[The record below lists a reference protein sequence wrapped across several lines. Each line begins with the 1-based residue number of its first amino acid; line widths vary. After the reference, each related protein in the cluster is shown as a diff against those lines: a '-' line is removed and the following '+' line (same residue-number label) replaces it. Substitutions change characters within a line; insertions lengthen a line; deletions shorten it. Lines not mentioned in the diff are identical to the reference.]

1 MGNALMVLGTSS
13 GAGKSLL
20 ATALGR
26 IFSNLGYD
34 VVPFKSQNMSLNS
47 APSIEGGEIS
57 RAQYLQAIACRK
69 KPSVKFNP
77 ILLKPEGGM
86 RSQVVF
92 MGKPIGSVSARD
104 YMLSRKEE
112 LFRKAMAVLDELKE
126 KHDLVIIEGAGS
138 PVEINL
144 KDYDIANT
152 RVMLHAKAKGILVT
166 DIDRGGSFA
175 SIVGTMELL
184 KPEEREAII
193 GFVFN
198 RFRGDASLL
207 WPGFEYLER
216 RYGKPTLGV
225 IPYVEHRLP
234 EEDSL
239 TEFPR
244 VKGELQV
251 QIIRLPHI
259 SNFTDFEPLHWANG
273 VDYVTRPE
281 ELRGDVII
289 LPGSKN
295 TVEDLL
301 WLRREGFEDAI
312 IDAHREGSFVVGIC
326 GGFQMLGEK
335 IVDIVESKRGTVRGI
350 GLLPAKTVFEKTKRT
365 NHLSAGVLWEPAEG
379 MAVEGYEIRFGR
391 SVSKRPFSVINA
403 INGAKTFEPEGAMG
417 ERTFGT
423 YLHGIFH
430 NFAFTEAFLNFLRG
444 EKGLEPISIEG
455 WSIEEE
461 IERFAR
467 VVEKNLN
474 ITTLINFF
482 NLSNLNSK
490 FYKYCQIL

>member
-1 MGNALMVLGTSS
+1 MGKALMVQGTSS

-20 ATALGR
+20 VMALCR

-57 RAQYLQAIACRK
+57 RAQYLQAVACRK
-69 KPSVKFNP
+69 KPSVRFNP
-77 ILLKPEGGM
+77 ILLKPEGNM

-92 MGKPIGSVSARD
+92 MGKPIGSVSARE

-112 LFRKAMAVLDELKE
+112 LFREAMRVLDELMAE
-126 KHDLVIIEGAGS
+126 HEIVIIEGAGS
-138 PVEINL
+138 PVEVNL
-144 KDYDIANT
+144 KDYDIANM
-152 RVMLHAKAKGILVT
+152 RVARHAKAKTILVT

-184 KPEEREAII
+184 SEEERNLIL

-198 RFRGDASLL
+198 KFRGDASLL
-207 WPGFEYLER
+207 EPGFEYLEK

-225 IPYVEHRLP
+225 VPYIEHKLP

-239 TEFPR
+239 TRFPK
-244 VKGELQV
+244 VNGELHI
-251 QIIRLPHI
+251 QIVKLPHI

-273 VDYVTRPE
+273 VDYVTKAE
-281 ELRGDVII
+281 EIEGDLII
-289 LPGSKN
+289 IPGSKN
-295 TVEDLL
+295 TVGDLL
-301 WLRREGFEDAI
+301 WMRENGIEDAI
-312 IDAHREGSFVVGIC
+312 IQAHHEGSFVVGIC

-335 IVDIVESKRGTVRGI
+335 IIDNGESKRGEVKGI
-350 GLLPAKTVFEKTKRT
+350 GLLPAKTIFTPVKRT
-365 NHLSAGVLWEPAEG
+365 NHLKAEILWEQVKR
-379 MAVEGYEIRFGR
+379 MSVEGYEIRMGR
-391 SVSKRPFSVINA
+391 STSERPFSIIRE
-403 INGAKTFEPEGAMG
+403 INGAKAFEPEGALG

-430 NFAFTEAFLNFLRG
+430 NFAFTERLLNFLRA
-444 EKGLEPISIEG
+444 EKGLEPISVDG

-467 VVEKNLN
+467 IVEENLDVGY
-474 ITTLINFF
+474 I
-482 NLSNLNSK
+482 LSELG
-490 FYKYCQIL
+490 LG

>member
-1 MGNALMVLGTSS
+1 MGRALMILGTSS

-20 ATALGR
+20 ATALCR
-26 IFSNLGYD
+26 IFSNMGYD

-47 APSIEGGEIS
+47 APTIEGGEIS

-77 ILLKPEGGM
+77 ILLKPEGNM

-92 MGKPIGSVSARD
+92 MGKPIGSVSARE
-104 YMLSRKEE
+104 YMLSKKEE

-198 RFRGDASLL
+198 KFRGDPSLL
-207 WPGFEYLER
+207 EPGFEYLEK

-239 TEFPR
+239 AEFPK
-244 VKGELQV
+244 VKGELHI
-251 QIIRLPHI
+251 QIIRLPHM

-281 ELRGDVII
+281 EIKGDLII
-289 LPGSKN
+289 IPGSKN

-301 WLRREGFEDAI
+301 WLREEGFEDAI
-312 IDAHREGSFVVGIC
+312 IEAHREGSFVVGIC

-335 IVDIVESKRGTVRGI
+335 IIDNVESKRGVIMGI
-350 GLLPAKTVFEKTKRT
+350 GLLPAETVFSKVKRT
-365 NHLSAGVLWEPAEG
+365 NHLKAEVLWGPAKG
-379 MAVEGYEIRFGR
+379 MNVEGYEIRFGR
-391 SVSKRPFSVINA
+391 STSERPFSLITSV
-403 INGAKTFEPEGAMG
+403 NGAKALEPEGAVG
-417 ERTFGT
+417 ERAFGT

-430 NFAFTEAFLNFLRG
+430 NFTFTERFLNFLRR
-444 EKGLEPISIEG
+444 EKGLEPISIGE

-467 VVEKNLN
+467 IVEKN
-474 ITTLINFF
+474 FDMER
-482 NLSNLNSK
+482 
-490 FYKYCQIL
+490 ILEEL

>member
-1 MGNALMVLGTSS
+1 MGKALMVLGTSS

-20 ATALGR
+20 VTALCR
-26 IFSNLGYD
+26 ILSNRGYD

-57 RAQYLQAIACRK
+57 RAQYLQALACRK
-69 KPSVKFNP
+69 KPSVRFNP

-92 MGKPIGSVSARD
+92 MGKPIGSASARD

-112 LFRKAMAVLDELKE
+112 LFGKAMEVLDRLKE
-126 KHDLVIIEGAGS
+126 EHDVVLIEGAGS

-144 KDYDIANT
+144 RDYDIANT
-152 RVMLHAKAKGILVT
+152 RVMLHASARGILVT

-184 KPEEREAII
+184 RPEERDSLM

-207 WPGFEYLER
+207 KPGFDYLEE

-239 TEFPR
+239 SEFPK
-244 VKGELQV
+244 VKGELHI
-251 QIIRLPHI
+251 QIVKLPHI
-259 SNFTDFEPLHWANG
+259 SNFTDFEPLQWANG
-273 VDYVTRPE
+273 VDYVTDPG
-281 ELRGDVII
+281 ELGGDLII

-301 WLRREGFEDAI
+301 WLRRNGFEEAI
-312 IDAHREGSFVVGIC
+312 LEAHREGSFVVGIC
-326 GGFQMLGEK
+326 GGFQMLGET
-335 IVDIVESKRGTVRGI
+335 IRDEVESKRGRVRGI
-350 GLLPAKTVFEKTKRT
+350 GLLPARTVFEETKRT
-365 NHLSAGVLWEPAEG
+365 NHLTAEVLWEPAGG

-391 SVSKRPFSVINA
+391 SFSRRPFSFIRSV
-403 INGAKTFEPEGAMG
+403 NGKKTFEPEGAIG
-417 ERTFGT
+417 ERAFGT

-430 NFAFTEAFLNFLRG
+430 NLEFTERFLNFLRR
-444 EKGLEPISIEG
+444 EKGLEPVSIGE

-461 IERFAR
+461 IERFSR
-467 VVEKNLN
+467 VVERHLDVDR
-474 ITTLINFF
+474 IIEEGL
-482 NLSNLNSK
+482 
-490 FYKYCQIL
+490 QR